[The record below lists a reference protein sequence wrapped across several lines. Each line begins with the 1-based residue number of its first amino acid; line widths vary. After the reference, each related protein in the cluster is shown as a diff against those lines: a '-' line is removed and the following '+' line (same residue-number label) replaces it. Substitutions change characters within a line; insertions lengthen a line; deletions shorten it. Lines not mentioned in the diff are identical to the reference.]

1 MPNILVYMLTAR
13 VTREG
18 AGGLPQWL
26 DTLEGCPFNGHVE
39 RALWGGFHADRL
51 GYAFVAGYQAAL
63 GRLFEH
69 VSTQQSEGSAPLAAH
84 AGNRRRLALAAT
96 EAGGAHPR
104 AIVTRL
110 DKEGGALVL
119 RGEKTFVTL
128 ASVADTMLVVASRGV
143 AADGTNRLRLV
154 RVSTSARG
162 VTIEPRKETP
172 FAPEIPHA
180 RVTFDDVVVEP
191 DAVLPGDGYT
201 HWLKPFRTIEDI
213 HVLAAAVG
221 YLVGASRAHG
231 WDRTIATELASLALS
246 LVDLGARDPS
256 NALTHVLL
264 AGLFSQARHLI
275 ERLEP
280 WWARTSGEEAER
292 WHRDRPLLDVAEMV
306 RQKRTQAA
314 FEALGVR

>member
-1 MPNILVYMLTAR
+1 MPNILVYMLTAPIS
-13 VTREG
+13 REG
-18 AGGLPQWL
+18 SSGLPRWL

-51 GYAFVAGYQAAL
+51 GYAFVAGYEAAL

-69 VSTQQSEGSAPLAAH
+69 ASAQQPEGTAPLVAH
-84 AGNRRRLALAAT
+84 PGGRRRLALGAT

-104 AIVTRL
+104 AITTRL

-128 ASVADTMLVVASRGV
+128 APVADAMLVVASRGP

-162 VTIEPRKETP
+162 LRIEPRKETP

-180 RVTFDDVVVEP
+180 RVTFENVVVEP
-191 DAVLPGDGYT
+191 DAVLPGDGYA
-201 HWLKPFRTIEDI
+201 HWLKPFRTIEDV

-221 YLVGASRAHG
+221 YLLGVSRAHG
-231 WDRTIATELASLALS
+231 WDRAVATELASLALS

-256 NALTHVLL
+256 NPLTHVLL
-264 AGLFSQARHLI
+264 AGTFSQARHLV
-275 ERLEP
+275 ERVEP
-280 WWARTSGEEAER
+280 FWAKTHDEERDR
-292 WHRDRPLLDVAEMV
+292 WQRDRPLLDVAEMV

-314 FEALGVR
+314 FEALGMR